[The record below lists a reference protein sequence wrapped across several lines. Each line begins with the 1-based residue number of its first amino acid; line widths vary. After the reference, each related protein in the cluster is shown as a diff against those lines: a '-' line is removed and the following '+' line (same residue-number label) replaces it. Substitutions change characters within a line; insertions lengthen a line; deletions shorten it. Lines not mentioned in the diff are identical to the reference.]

1 MLYTPDAPRLLL
13 LVPGMTVL
21 ASIAPV
27 PAPCE
32 LLRTSGPELHS
43 ASLLTTRPAPPLPL
57 GSKALLPA
65 PPSTETPP
73 AQQDNTPTYLKED
86 TQQQ

>member
-13 LVPGMTVL
+13 LVPGVTVL
-21 ASIAPV
+21 PCTTLV
-27 PAPCE
+27 PAPRK